1 MNGKFKILQV
11 EDVRTEAELALRE
24 LKRAGIRCES
34 RRVETRIDFQRELAD
49 FQPDIILSDFSMP
62 HFDGMEALDI
72 AARDYPDIPFI
83 FVSGTLGEEYAVRA
97 LKNGATDYVLKTNL
111 IRLPAAVERAIDE
124 AQKRRE
130 RQMVERELRESEER
144 FRQLAENIREVFWM
158 YATDTGASL
167 YVSPAFE
174 QIWQRPIGNVR
185 QVHQNWMDSIYQED
199 RSRVLGSLDQMAT
212 GNAQFDLEYRIVRPD
227 GSLHWIHDRGFPVR
241 DAQGQIYRVVGI
253 AEDVNERKHAEQRLR
268 ENEAGLR
275 RGQLMA
281 KLAHI
286 ITGLDG
292 VFETWSDTLPQLIG
306 LEPDKVPK
314 STREWLRLLHPE
326 DRELFRQKSIE
337 AAVTGTRVDVEY
349 RMKHAHGGW
358 IHVQQVIE
366 PLENLPYANATKQ
379 WFCTLQDVTERKQ
392 SEQKIKRL
400 NRVYAMLS
408 SINSAI
414 VRIRDRRE
422 LFQET
427 CRIIVEEG
435 GFSVGWIA
443 TFNPLNG
450 KLVPIAQAGLPED
463 FVARAESPE
472 HPGELI
478 PSGTSEVAL
487 REKRPAFDNDIERDP
502 GVELEPDAKS
512 VRRAAIRRGAKSVI
526 ALPLFVDGET
536 FGILTLYSP
545 EREFFD
551 DEEIKLLSEL
561 AGDVSFAVE
570 YIDKEEKLNYLAYY
584 DALTGL
590 PNVALFRDRLTQFIQ
605 GAKRSKGS
613 VAAILINLDRFRH
626 LNDTLGRHAGDT
638 LLKIVGDRLA
648 KAFSEP
654 FSLARISA
662 DSFAIAVADIKREDD
677 LANLL
682 QDRVFVILGQP
693 CELGGS
699 EIRVS
704 AKAGIALYPGDGTD
718 AETLFRN
725 AEAALKQAKS
735 SGENYLF
742 YAREM
747 NAHIAEK
754 LALENKLR
762 QALEREEFVLHYQP
776 KMNVTDGRICGM
788 EALIRWNDP
797 ETGLVPPLK
806 FIALLEETGLI
817 IQVGAWAL
825 GQAVS
830 DYRQLSAKGIA
841 CPRIAVNV
849 SPLQLRQK
857 DFASSV
863 AAAMESGGER
873 TDGLDL
879 EITESVIMENIES
892 NISLLRAVRA
902 MNVNIAIDDFGT
914 GYSSLAYIAKLPVN
928 TLKIDR
934 SFILAM
940 GHSAEDRNI
949 VSTIIS
955 LAHSLDLKVVAE
967 GVETEEQLILLRR
980 LQCDEMQEYLFSA
993 PIPIEQIEP
1002 MLRRLSS

>member
-11 EDVRTEAELALRE
+11 EDVSTEAELALRE

-34 RRVETRIDFQRELAD
+34 RRVETRPDFQRELAD
-49 FQPDIILSDFSMP
+49 FQPEIILSDFSMP
-62 HFDGMEALDI
+62 HFDGMEALEI

-130 RQMVERELRESEER
+130 RQQVERELRESEER
-144 FRQLAENIREVFWM
+144 FRQMAENIREVFWM
-158 YATDTGASL
+158 YATDSGKCL
-167 YVSPAFE
+167 YVSRAYE
-174 QIWQRPIGNVR
+174 QIWQRPTDDVR
-185 QVHQNWMDSIYQED
+185 EVHQDWIESIYEED
-199 RSRVLGSLDQMAT
+199 RERVLDDLQRMTAG
-212 GNAQFDLEYRIVRPD
+212 GAQFDLEYRIVRPD
-227 GSLHWIHDRGFPVR
+227 GSRRWIHDRGFPVR
-241 DAQGQIYRVVGI
+241 DALGRIYRVAGI
-253 AEDVNERKHAEQRLR
+253 AEDVDERKHAEQRLR
-268 ENEAGLR
+268 ENEAGLSR
-275 RGQLMA
+275 AQLMA

-292 VFETWSDTLPQLIG
+292 VFETWSETLPQLIG
-306 LEPDKVPK
+306 VESGQVPK

-326 DRELFRQKSIE
+326 DREYFRQKAIE
-337 AAVTGTRVDVEY
+337 AAVTGARVDVEY
-349 RMKHAHGGW
+349 RMQHVNGEW

-366 PLENLPYANATKQ
+366 PLDDLPANGAKK

-392 SEQKIKRL
+392 SEQKIRRL
-400 NRVYAMLS
+400 NRVYAVLS

-414 VRIRDRRE
+414 VRIRNRRD

-435 GFSVGWIA
+435 GFTVGWIA
-443 TFNPLNG
+443 TLSHLNG
-450 KLVPIAQAGLPED
+450 KLVPVAQAGLPED
-463 FVARAESPE
+463 FVARGESPD
-472 HPGELI
+472 HSGELI
-478 PSGTSEVAL
+478 PSGTSEQAL

-512 VRRAAIRRGAKSVI
+512 VRRAAIRRGAKSVV
-526 ALPLFVDGET
+526 ALPLFVDGQT
-536 FGILTLYSP
+536 FGILTLYAP
-545 EREFFD
+545 ERHFFD

-570 YIDKEEKLNYLAYY
+570 YIEKEEKLNYLAYY

-590 PNVALFRDRLTQFIQ
+590 PNIILFRDRLTQFIQ
-605 GAKRSKGS
+605 GARRSAGS
-613 VAAILINLDRFRH
+613 VAVILMNLDRFRH

-638 LLKIVGDRLA
+638 LLKIVGDRLS
-648 KAFSEP
+648 KAFPEP
-654 FSLARISA
+654 FSLAHISA
-662 DSFAIAVADIKREDD
+662 DSFAVAIADIKQEEDV
-677 LANLL
+677 ATLL
-682 QDRVFVILGQP
+682 RDRVLVILGQP
-693 CELGGS
+693 CVLDGN

-718 AETLFRN
+718 GETLFRN

-735 SGENYLF
+735 TGENYLF

-754 LALENKLR
+754 LSLENKLR
-762 QALEREEFVLHYQP
+762 QALEREQFVLYYQP
-776 KMNVTDGRICGM
+776 KINVSDGRICGM

-817 IQVGAWAL
+817 IPVGAWAL
-825 GQAVS
+825 AQAVT

-863 AAAMESGGER
+863 AAVIESGAGR
-873 TDGLDL
+873 SHGLDL
-879 EITESVIMENIES
+879 EITESVIMQNIES
-892 NISLLRAVRA
+892 NIALLHAVRA
-902 MNVNIAIDDFGT
+902 MSVNIAIDDFGT

-934 SFILAM
+934 SFVLAM
-940 GHSAEDRNI
+940 GHSEEDRNI

-955 LAHSLDLKVVAE
+955 LAHSLNLKVVAE
-967 GVETEEQLILLRR
+967 GVESEVQQNLLRSLR
-980 LQCDEMQEYLFSA
+980 CDEMQGYLFSA
-993 PIPIEQIEP
+993 PVPVEQIEA
-1002 MLRRLSS
+1002 MLRQLPA

>member
-11 EDVRTEAELALRE
+11 EDVSTEAELALRE

-34 RRVETRIDFQRELAD
+34 LRVETKSDFQRELAD
-49 FQPDIILSDFSMP
+49 FKPDIILSDFSMP

-130 RQMVERELRESEER
+130 RQQVERELRESEER
-144 FRQLAENIREVFWM
+144 FRQMAENIREVFWM
-158 YATDTGASL
+158 YATDTGKSL
-167 YVSPAFE
+167 YVSRAYE
-174 QIWQRPIGNVR
+174 QIWQRPIDDVGT
-185 QVHQNWMDSIYQED
+185 VHQDWVESIYRED
-199 RSRVLGSLDQMAT
+199 RERVLENLQRMAA
-212 GNAQFDLEYRIVRPD
+212 GGAQFDLEYRIVRPD

-241 DAQGQIYRVVGI
+241 DARGRIYRVAGI

-268 ENEAGLR
+268 ENEAGLSR
-275 RGQLMA
+275 AQLMA

-292 VFETWSDTLPQLIG
+292 VFETWSETLPQLIG
-306 LEPDKVPK
+306 LESGQVPK

-326 DRELFRQKSIE
+326 DREYFRQKAIE
-337 AAVTGTRVDVEY
+337 AALTGARVDVEY
-349 RMKHAHGGW
+349 RMQHANGEW

-366 PLENLPYANATKQ
+366 PLDDLPNTNATKQ

-400 NRVYAMLS
+400 NRVYAVLS

-414 VRIRDRRE
+414 VRIRDRRD

-443 TFNPLNG
+443 TFNHLTG
-450 KLVPIAQAGLPED
+450 KLVPVAQAGLPED
-463 FVARAESPE
+463 FVAR
-472 HPGELI
+472 GELT
-478 PSGTSEVAL
+478 PSGTSELAL

-502 GVELEPDAKS
+502 GVEVEPDAKS

-526 ALPLFVDGET
+526 ALPLIVDGET
-536 FGILTLYSP
+536 FGILTLYAP

-551 DEEIKLLSEL
+551 AEEIKLLSEL

-570 YIDKEEKLNYLAYY
+570 YIEKEEKLNYLAYY

-590 PNVALFRDRLTQFIQ
+590 PNITLFRDRLTQFIH

-648 KAFSEP
+648 KGFSEP
-654 FSLARISA
+654 FSLAHISA
-662 DSFAIAVADIKREDD
+662 DSFAIAVADIKQEEDM
-677 LANLL
+677 ATLL

-693 CELGGS
+693 CELDGN
-699 EIRVS
+699 EIRLS

-735 SGENYLF
+735 TGESYLF

-747 NAHIAEK
+747 NAHVAEK
-754 LALENKLR
+754 LSLENKLR
-762 QALEREEFVLHYQP
+762 QALEREQFVLYYQP
-776 KMNVTDGRICGM
+776 KVNIVDGRICGM

-817 IQVGAWAL
+817 IPVGAWAL

-830 DYRQLSAKGIA
+830 DYRQLSAKGIT

-863 AAAMESGGER
+863 AAVIERGAER
-873 TDGLDL
+873 THGLDL

-892 NISLLRAVRA
+892 NITLLQAVRA
-902 MNVNIAIDDFGT
+902 MSVNIAIDDFGT
-914 GYSSLAYIAKLPVN
+914 GYSSLAYIAKLPVD

-934 SFILAM
+934 SFVSAIE
-940 GHSAEDRNI
+940 HSAEDRNI

-955 LAHSLDLKVVAE
+955 LAHSLKLKVIAE
-967 GVETEEQLILLRR
+967 GVETQEQLNLLRR
-980 LQCDEMQEYLFSA
+980 LRCDEMQGYLFSA
-993 PIPIEQIEP
+993 PIPIELIEP